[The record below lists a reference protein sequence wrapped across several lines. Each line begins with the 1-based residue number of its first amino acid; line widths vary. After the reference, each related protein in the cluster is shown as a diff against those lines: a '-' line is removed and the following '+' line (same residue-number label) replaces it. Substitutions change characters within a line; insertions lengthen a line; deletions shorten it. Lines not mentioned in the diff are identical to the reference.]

1 MKATFPKQYK
11 KIQKAYAKKLLAEH
25 KASSSG
31 LDGNLNYFVTYLK
44 MLRDYNLLTNQQADL
59 NKIVDLKTTTL
70 VAAVSEYEKYQT
82 CIFKYYNVK
91 NNSIERLTEEPEEA
105 VSKKYNEERKF
116 HWINFWQLVMTNIED
131 WRENG

>member
-11 KIQKAYAKKLLAEH
+11 KIQKAYTKKLLAEH
-25 KASSSG
+25 KANSSG
-31 LDGNLNYFVTYLK
+31 LAGNLNYFVTYLK

-59 NKIVDLKTTTL
+59 NKIADLKTTTL

-82 CIFKYYNVK
+82 CIFKYYKVK
-91 NNSIERLTEEPEEA
+91 NNSIERLTEESEEA

-131 WRENG
+131 